1 MTQVCEALRERWE
14 QDIDIETR
22 VAILDSL
29 IDRRILKENVQHFL
43 SVISDGLDDYTTN
56 ARGDIGSHV
65 RLAAIKATKTIWEAQ
80 IYNENM
86 VSAVFPRIL
95 RLAAEKLDKVR
106 AEAQSA
112 LAMVLEP
119 VFVLPYYHF

>member
-65 RLAAIKATKTIWEAQ
+65 RLATIKATKTIWGAQ
-80 IYNENM
+80 IYNEKM

-119 VFVLPYYHF
+119 EFVLSYYHF